1 MIIYTLNFLLTV
13 LIGSM
18 IFFMAVVSP
27 SVFATLSTNA
37 SSKFLRTIFPRM
49 FLFGFII
56 ALLSLI
62 LSYISGKDLNSIL
75 LVIVA
80 VSFIINR
87 NYLTPKINNF
97 RDKELEGDEKA
108 SSNFKYMHLLSVL
121 LFVLNF
127 VILIWIVISNY
138 LNYNLY
144 TLSCPTG

>member
-1 MIIYTLNFLLTV
+1 MIIYTLIFLVTI

-62 LSYISGKDLNSIL
+62 LSYFSGNNLNSIL

-108 SSNFKYMHLLSVL
+108 ASNFKYMHLLSVL
-121 LFVLNF
+121 LFILNF
-127 VILIWIVISNY
+127 IILVSIVIINY
-138 LNYNLY
+138 FNFNL
-144 TLSCPTG
+144 

>member
-1 MIIYTLNFLLTV
+1 MIIYTLNFFVTILV
-13 LIGSM
+13 GSM

-37 SSKFLRTIFPRM
+37 SSKFLRIIFPRM

-56 ALLSLI
+56 AVLTLI
-62 LSYISGKDLNSIL
+62 FSFISGNILNCIL

-97 RDKELEGDEKA
+97 RDKELEGDERA

-121 LFVLNF
+121 LFLLNF
-127 VILIWIVISNY
+127 IILIGIVINNY
-138 LNYNLY
+138 INYNL
-144 TLSCPTG
+144 

>member
-1 MIIYTLNFLLTV
+1 MIIYTLNILLAA

-56 ALLSLI
+56 AILSLI
-62 LSYISGKDLNSIL
+62 LSYFSGNIVNSIL
-75 LVIVA
+75 LIIVA
-80 VSFIINR
+80 MSFIINR
-87 NYLTPKINNF
+87 NYLTPKINDF
-97 RDKELEGDEKA
+97 RDKELEGDKKA
-108 SSNFKYMHLLSVL
+108 SSSFKYMHLFSVL

-127 VILIWIVISNY
+127 IILIGIVINNY
-138 LNYNLY
+138 FNYNL
-144 TLSCPTG
+144 

>member
-1 MIIYTLNFLLTV
+1 MIIYTLIFLVTI

-56 ALLSLI
+56 AFLSLI
-62 LSYISGKDLNSIL
+62 LSYISGNILNSIL

-87 NYLTPKINNF
+87 NYLTPIINNF
-97 RDKELEGDEKA
+97 RDKELEGDKKA

-121 LFVLNF
+121 LFLLNF
-127 VILIWIVISNY
+127 IILVSIVIINY
-138 LNYNLY
+138 FNYNL
-144 TLSCPTG
+144 

>member
-1 MIIYTLNFLLTV
+1 MIIYTLNFLVTI
-13 LIGSM
+13 LIGFM

-62 LSYISGKDLNSIL
+62 LSYISANNLNSIL

-87 NYLTPKINNF
+87 NYLTPKINNL
-97 RDKELEGDEKA
+97 RDKELEGDQKA

-121 LFVLNF
+121 LFILNF
-127 VILIWIVISNY
+127 IILVSIVIINY
-138 LNYNLY
+138 FNYNL
-144 TLSCPTG
+144 

>member
-1 MIIYTLNFLLTV
+1 MIIYTLNFLVTI

-62 LSYISGKDLNSIL
+62 LSYISGNNLNSIL

-97 RDKELEGDEKA
+97 RDKELEGDDKA

-121 LFVLNF
+121 LFILNF
-127 VILIWIVISNY
+127 IILVSIIIINY
-138 LNYNLY
+138 FNFNL
-144 TLSCPTG
+144 

>member
-1 MIIYTLNFLLTV
+1 MIIYTLNFLLAV
-13 LIGSM
+13 LTGSM

-37 SSKFLRTIFPRM
+37 SSKFLRIIFPRI

-56 ALLSLI
+56 AFLSLI
-62 LSYISGKDLNSIL
+62 LSYISDDILNSIL

-80 VSFIINR
+80 ISFIINR

-97 RDKELEGDEKA
+97 RDKELEGDKKV
-108 SSNFKYMHLLSVL
+108 SSSFKYMHLLSVL

-127 VILIWIVISNY
+127 IILIGIVINNY
-138 LNYNLY
+138 FNYNL
-144 TLSCPTG
+144 

>member
-1 MIIYTLNFLLTV
+1 MIIYTLNFFVTI

-27 SVFATLSTNA
+27 SVFATLSSNA

-56 ALLSLI
+56 AFLSLI
-62 LSYISGKDLNSIL
+62 LSYISGNNLNSIL

-121 LFVLNF
+121 LFILNF
-127 VILIWIVISNY
+127 IILVSIVIINY
-138 LNYNLY
+138 FNYNL
-144 TLSCPTG
+144 

>member
-1 MIIYTLNFLLTV
+1 MIIYTLNFLVTILM
-13 LIGSM
+13 GSM

-56 ALLSLI
+56 AFLSLI
-62 LSYISGKDLNSIL
+62 LSYISGNNLNSIL

-80 VSFIINR
+80 VSFVINR

-121 LFVLNF
+121 LFILNF
-127 VILIWIVISNY
+127 IILVSIVIINY
-138 LNYNLY
+138 FNFNL
-144 TLSCPTG
+144 

>member
-1 MIIYTLNFLLTV
+1 MMIIYTLIFLVTI

-56 ALLSLI
+56 TFLSLI
-62 LSYISGKDLNSIL
+62 LSYISGNILNSIL

-87 NYLTPKINNF
+87 NYLTPKINNL
-97 RDKELEGDEKA
+97 RDKELEGDQKA

-121 LFVLNF
+121 LFILNF
-127 VILIWIVISNY
+127 IILVSIVIINY
-138 LNYNLY
+138 FNFNL
-144 TLSCPTG
+144 CII

>member
-1 MIIYTLNFLLTV
+1 MILYTLNFLLAV

-37 SSKFLRTIFPRM
+37 SSKLLRTIFPRM

-56 ALLSLI
+56 AVLSLVF
-62 LSYISGKDLNSIL
+62 SYISSNILNSIL

-87 NYLTPKINNF
+87 NYLTPKINDF

-108 SSNFKYMHLLSVL
+108 SSSFKLMHLLSVL
-121 LFVLNF
+121 LFALNF
-127 VILIWIVISNY
+127 IILIGIVINNY
-138 LNYNLY
+138 FNYNL
-144 TLSCPTG
+144 

>member
-1 MIIYTLNFLLTV
+1 MIIYTLIFLVTI

-56 ALLSLI
+56 ALFSLI
-62 LSYISGKDLNSIL
+62 LSYISGNNLNSIL

-87 NYLTPKINNF
+87 NYLTPKINNL
-97 RDKELEGDEKA
+97 RDKELEGDQKA
-108 SSNFKYMHLLSVL
+108 SSNFKYMHLFSVL

-127 VILIWIVISNY
+127 VILIGIVINNY
-138 LNYNLY
+138 LNYNL
-144 TLSCPTG
+144 